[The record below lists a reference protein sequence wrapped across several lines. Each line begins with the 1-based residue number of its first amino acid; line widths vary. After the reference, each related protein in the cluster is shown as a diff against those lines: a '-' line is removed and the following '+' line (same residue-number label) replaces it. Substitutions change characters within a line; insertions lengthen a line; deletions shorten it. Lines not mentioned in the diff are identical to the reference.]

1 MQALYCHL
9 SSGYTEGFLE
19 ASNRLRYV
27 THETWTV
34 DWQKL
39 QLDCPHGVSIPISQ
53 VQTRQLDILE
63 SLLLKRHAQVGMMT
77 APDVRNVRK
86 LGFWDK
92 LVHLW
97 QSS

>member
-39 QLDCPHGVSIPISQ
+39 QLDCAHGVSIPISQ

-77 APDVRNVRK
+77 APDVANGRK
-86 LGFWDK
+86 LGFWDR